1 MGLGLESHTV
11 RHSLEHELSLLSRF
25 RVPALLVRAGRPF
38 SSIIAGAVS
47 LAAVWIHSGF
57 SVRAILVGLAMSVVT
72 MFGFV
77 INDILDY
84 DKDVAAGVQRPI
96 AMGALSRPAALM
108 FSVLL
113 LLVVWSL
120 SSTVGTGSSV
130 LALTALA
137 LLLYTPFARRVPLIK
152 GLYVAGLCVVP
163 LYYASAVSG
172 VSSSWHA
179 YGVLVLWIFGREML
193 MDANEM
199 GGRQAVMTTPAVVF
213 GQDRARQLGAGMM
226 IVATMCLVAVAQ
238 GLFGKSMAIL
248 SIMSLLC
255 VLLWPRVEEG
265 RRIEL
270 SRLPILAAA
279 LALASG

>member
-1 MGLGLESHTV
+1 MV

-25 RVPALLVRAGRPF
+25 RVPALLVRSGRPF

-47 LAAVWIHSGF
+47 LAAVWMHSGF

-96 AMGALSRPAALM
+96 AMGAVSRPAALM

-113 LLVVWSL
+113 LLVIWSL

-163 LYYASAVSG
+163 LYYASAVSSM
-172 VSSSWHA
+172 SSSWHA
-179 YGVLVLWIFGREML
+179 YGVLVLWIIGREML

-199 GGRQAVMTTPAVVF
+199 EGDRQAGMTTTAVVL
-213 GQDRARQLGAGMM
+213 GQARARQLGAAMM
-226 IVATMCLVAVAQ
+226 LVATMCLIGVAQ

-270 SRLPILAAA
+270 SRLPMLAAA